1 MYIILDKKNK
11 APPIYVTEP
20 LFLFQNYFILIS
32 AKAVKNLSFNTL
44 I

>member
-11 APPIYVTEP
+11 DSSTNVTES

-32 AKAVKNLSFNTL
+32 AKAIKNLSFNTL